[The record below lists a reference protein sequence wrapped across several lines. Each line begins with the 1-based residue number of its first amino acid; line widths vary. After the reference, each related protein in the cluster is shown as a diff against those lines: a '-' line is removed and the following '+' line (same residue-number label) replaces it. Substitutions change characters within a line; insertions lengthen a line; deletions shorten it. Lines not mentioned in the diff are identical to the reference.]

1 MRKTAACDNIRAGRE
16 EAKLQSRFN
25 PALVPNPFEPILPVR
40 SQAQP
45 RSAQRQR
52 LRRASMLATTRRLL
66 AQGQEHFTLRRV
78 SEACGVTVQTV
89 RNSFGRREDLLVSA
103 LNEHTSAVW
112 EALGSLN
119 SGPALFLDLA
129 QMYYHCARN
138 TPGFLRAMVT
148 TAVAANQPLV
158 VLQRHGV
165 AIKVEHLRQL
175 AREGLLK
182 PGTDVEALAAQ
193 ITRLNTFMIYEWSLS
208 GDAEE
213 LRRQMILGNKLF
225 LVAVLEPSAAAA
237 LEQWTPQGA

>member
-1 MRKTAACDNIRAGRE
+1 M
-16 EAKLQSRFN
+16 QSRFN
-25 PALVPNPFEPILPVR
+25 PALVPDPFAPIVPPHGRGPAQHR
-40 SQAQP
+40 SLH
-45 RSAQRQR
+45 RQK

-78 SEACGVTVQTV
+78 SEECGVTVQTI

-103 LNEHTSAVW
+103 INEHTSAVW
-112 EALGSLN
+112 DALGACA

-148 TAVAANQPLV
+148 TAVASNQPLA

-165 AIKVEHLRQL
+165 AIKVDHLRDM
-175 AREGLLK
+175 ARQGMLR
-182 PGTDVEALAAQ
+182 PGTEVEPLAAQ
-193 ITRLNTFMIYEWSLS
+193 ITRLNTFMMYEWAMD

-213 LRRQMILGNKLF
+213 LRRQMIAGNKL
-225 LVAVLEPSAAAA
+225 LLAGVLEPQAAAA
-237 LEQWTPQGA
+237 LEQWTPSQG

>member
-1 MRKTAACDNIRAGRE
+1 VPDPFAAVLPPH
-16 EAKLQSRFN
+16 AKAFAQH
-25 PALVPNPFEPILPVR
+25 R
-40 SQAQP
+40 SLH
-45 RSAQRQR
+45 RQT

-78 SEACGVTVQTV
+78 SEECGVTVQTI

-103 LNEHTSAVW
+103 INEHTSAVW
-112 EALGSLN
+112 EALGSCT
-119 SGPALFLDLA
+119 SGPTLFLDLA

-148 TAVAANQPLV
+148 TAVASNQPLA

-165 AIKVEHLRQL
+165 AIKVDHLRDM
-175 AREGLLK
+175 ARKGVLR

-193 ITRLNTFMIYEWSLS
+193 ITRLNTFMMYEWAMD

-213 LRRQMILGNKLF
+213 LRRQMIAGNRL
-225 LVAVLEPSAAAA
+225 LLAGALEPAAAAA
-237 LEQWTPQGA
+237 LQDWMPAQD